1 MMFKQKIYNYSLSKM
16 NQFKLK
22 MQKIKPFLNNKQIIK
37 YRLTISMT
45 LILKLKNK
53 NPLQNRLVRN
63 KKINNK
69 RSNRRKFYLKRQKK
83 IKKSKN
89 KMLKKKQSLF
99 KKKNYKLMISIIQ
112 ILNNKRKK
120 LINNLNNLMKI
131 LMNILMMY
139 ILK

>member
-131 LMNILMMY
+131 LMNTLMMY